1 MGMSLFPIFLKLEGR
16 RCLVAGAGNI
26 ATPKIRSLLDSGA
39 EVRVV
44 APKASL
50 EVTELA
56 GKELIIWE
64 QRTFE
69 VNDLEGKF
77 LVIAATP
84 SAEANGLIFR
94 EATKRKILCNSVDD
108 PENCDFFYP
117 AVVRRGNFQLAI
129 STAGHSP
136 ALAQR
141 LRKQF
146 ESEFGSEYETW
157 VEGLGRARKEL
168 FERDMDSETRR
179 QLLHQL
185 ASREAYEAAHP
196 LAPSDLVLVGDT
208 EREARR

>member
-56 GKELIIWE
+56 GQELIIWE